1 MEKKPKGKSS
11 KKHGDFSKFIKKTK
25 TSASGEK
32 SKPKSKTKPT
42 TPAGRKP
49 KSKNPKGSEE
59 RNQDIKQTARNRA
72 TNVEKG
78 EVRLNK
84 YLANAGICSRRE
96 ADELI
101 QAGSVKINGKVV
113 TELGT
118 KVTATDKVQFEGQVL
133 SKEKPVYVLLNK
145 PKDYITTVTDP
156 FERKTVMNLVARA
169 CKERIYPVGRLDRN
183 TTGLLLLTNDGDLA
197 KKLTHPRHGIK
208 KLYHVVLNRGL
219 TKNDIEQIASGIR
232 LDDDVVKVDKVAY
245 IEGKNDRKQIGVELH
260 SGKNRVIRRIF
271 ESLDYRVVK
280 LDRVMF
286 AGLTKKDI
294 PRGKYR
300 HLKPEEVNFLKM
312 KK

>member
-1 MEKKPKGKSS
+1 MEKKPQGQGK
-11 KKHGDFSKFIKKTK
+11 KKHGDFSKYIKKTK
-25 TSASGEK
+25 STASTKK
-32 SKPKSKTKPT
+32 SKPGSTGTKPK
-42 TPAGRKP
+42 GRP
-49 KSKNPKGSEE
+49 SRASKGPEEKNEEFKKIE
-59 RNQDIKQTARNRA
+59 RNQARN
-72 TNVEKG
+72 VERG
-78 EVRLNK
+78 EIRLNK

-96 ADELI
+96 ADQLI
-101 QAGSVKINGKVV
+101 EAGSVKVNGKVV

-118 KVTATDKVQFEGQVL
+118 KVSSSDKVQYEGETL
-133 SKEKPVYVLLNK
+133 KKEKPMYVLLNK

-156 FERKTVMNLVARA
+156 FERKTVMKLVERA

-197 KKLTHPRHGIK
+197 KKLTHPRYGIK

-219 TKNDIEQIASGIR
+219 TKNDIDSIASGIR
-232 LDDDVVKVDKVAY
+232 LDDDVVKVDKIAY
-245 IEGKNDRKQIGVELH
+245 IEGVSDRKQIGVEIH

-286 AGLTKKDI
+286 AGLTKKDL
-294 PRGKYR
+294 PRGKWR
-300 HLKPEEVNFLKM
+300 HLKPDEVNFLRM